1 MRVIKCIIAD
11 DEPLGSDLIKKL
23 ISSYRGFEV
32 IAVAQNGFETVKVV
46 NELKPELLFLDISM
60 PKLNGFEV
68 LELLEHLPEVVF
80 VTAHDNFA
88 IKAFEQ
94 NAFDYL
100 LKPVSDE
107 RFDKLIQKIRFKLAE
122 PALNKNSS
130 SALLNKSEP
139 ITRIAV
145 KDKNNI
151 LIIPV
156 NELIYVEAADDYIY
170 LKTKNGK
177 FIKKGKISYYSEN
190 LNGKDFIQ
198 IHRSY
203 IVNLEF
209 ITGLE
214 LFERDKYRLKLS
226 IGESLPVSRSLYKD
240 LKEFLNL

>member
-1 MRVIKCIIAD
+1 MKVIKCIIAD
-11 DEPLGSDLIKKL
+11 DEPLGSGLIKKL
-23 ISSYRGFEV
+23 ILMYEGFEV
-32 IAVAQNGFETVKVV
+32 IAVAQNGFEAVKLV

-68 LELLEHLPEVVF
+68 LELLDHLPEVVF

-107 RFDKLIQKIRFKLAE
+107 RFDKLVQKIRLKLSE
-122 PALNKNSS
+122 PAHNKNSS
-130 SALLNKSEP
+130 GTLLNKSEP

-156 NELIYVEAADDYIY
+156 GDLIYVEAADDYIY
-170 LKTKNGK
+170 LRTKGGK

-190 LNGKDFIQ
+190 LNGKEFIQ

-214 LFERDKYRLKLS
+214 LFEKDKYRIKLS
-226 IGESLPVSRSLYKD
+226 TGEFLPVSRSLYKE